1 MLHCSKIWTPMT
13 APRVMGRNRCRD
25 SPLRGNGLLAASC
38 IDHKALPAVRLL
50 WSILAGRLVHV
61 LTTASGTLAPSTAV
75 QHFRRLYSGKRDLRG
90 RSPLPLRYWRRSRLR
105 QTDVAQGDPGAVL
118 APTRTRYDQH
128 VREIVRKR
136 ALLVAMF
143 AAVWILPARS
153 ATTQLQARWR
163 SRHLP
168 LTTRRRSMQAR
179 QSREPRSGLISTS

>member
-1 MLHCSKIWTPMT
+1 MAHGLTPRGAMITCLESTQSLIISRRLIPLLAHLHRRRQCSIFGGFIGVNGTC
-13 APRVMGRNRCRD
+13 RGRW
-25 SPLRGNGLLAASC
+25 PLR
-38 IDHKALPAVRLL
+38 
-50 WSILAGRLVHV
+50 
-61 LTTASGTLAPSTAV
+61 
-75 QHFRRLYSGKRDLRG
+75 
-90 RSPLPLRYWRRSRLR
+90 LRYWRRSRLR

-163 SRHLP
+163 SRRLP
-168 LTTRRRSMQAR
+168 LTARRRSMQAR
-179 QSREPRSGLISTS
+179 QFREPRSGLIPTS